1 MARIGIDARLTHYRV
16 GGISRYITA
25 IINAFEDLE
34 PPHELTLVQSR
45 KSDRRLSRRFPSLR
59 AWTPPHHR
67 LERAALSLELWRHRF
82 DLLHSPD
89 FIAPIRGASH
99 HVITIHDLSFFHYPE
114 YITAETRRYYNGQ
127 IKASIQRADHILVD
141 SRATKRDLIDILN
154 VNAEAITVHA
164 LGVDDSFAPLPPER
178 SASVI
183 RSLGLPDEYILF
195 VGTLEPRKNLVG
207 LALAYRDLLL
217 DLPDAPM
224 LVIAGRPGWHFDELM
239 RDLNAVGIGER
250 IVVRHDIADAH
261 LPAIYSQAMALA
273 APSFYEGFGLTAL
286 EAMACGAV
294 PIVSDKASLPEVV
307 GPVGALID
315 PHDPDTIAE
324 ALKKA
329 LTDSRWREEQSAA
342 ALQRAAR
349 FRWIDTARCLLD
361 CYNAVLDN
369 SV

>member
-25 IINAFEDLE
+25 VIGVLE
-34 PPHELTLVQSR
+34 ELAPAHDIRLVQSR
-45 KSDRRLSRRFPSLR
+45 KSDMRLSRRFPSVS

-67 LERAALSLELWRHRF
+67 LERSALSLELWRHRF

-89 FIAPIRGASH
+89 FIAPKRGASH
-99 HVITIHDLSFFHYPE
+99 HVITIHDLSFLHYPE
-114 YITAETRRYYNGQ
+114 YITAESRRYYNGQ

-141 SRATKRDLIDILN
+141 SRATKRDLIEILN
-154 VNAEAITVHA
+154 VKAEAITVHA
-164 LGVDDSFAPLPPER
+164 LGVDESFAPLPPER
-178 SASVI
+178 TAPVI
-183 RSLGLPDEYILF
+183 CSLGLPSEFILF

-207 LALAYRDLLL
+207 LAEAYRDLLL
-217 DLPDAPM
+217 ELPDAPM

-239 RDLNAVGIGER
+239 SDLNAVGIGER
-250 IVVRHDIADAH
+250 IVLRHDIADAQ
-261 LPAIYSQAMALA
+261 LPALYSQAIALV

-307 GPVGALID
+307 GDVGALID
-315 PHDPDTIAE
+315 PHNPDTIAE

-329 LTDSRWREEQSAA
+329 LTDSRWREEQAA
-342 ALQRAAR
+342 AARQRAAG
-349 FRWIDTARCLLD
+349 FRWIDTARCVLE
-361 CYNAVLDN
+361 CYEAVLN
-369 SV
+369 